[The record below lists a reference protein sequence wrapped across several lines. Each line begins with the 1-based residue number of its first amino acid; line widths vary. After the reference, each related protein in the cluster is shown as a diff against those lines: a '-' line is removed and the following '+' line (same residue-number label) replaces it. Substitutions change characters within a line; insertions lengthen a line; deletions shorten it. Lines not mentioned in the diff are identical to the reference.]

1 MSNQGS
7 IHELTG
13 GTRKPEGAR
22 TRRAARRRCALL
34 LMAAALLA
42 ASGAQAAQTR
52 KPNAFSET
60 YGDWRVNC
68 GGVPEKNPL
77 QCAMEQQLHVRD
89 DKTGR
94 SHRLMIVTLAPPK
107 KDGAAEI
114 SALTPFGL
122 LLASGAKLRID
133 EGEPFGPLP
142 FWTCLR
148 RGCVIRGPL
157 DAAKMAL
164 LRKGKKLRLEMIT
177 TTQKPFGVDI
187 SLKGFTDAFTRLK
200 NAAAR

>member
-7 IHELTG
+7 IHERAG
-13 GTRKPEGAR
+13 GARKPGGAR
-22 TRRAARRRCALL
+22 ARRAAFGRRALL

-42 ASGAQAAQTR
+42 AGGAQAAQTR
-52 KPNAFSET
+52 KPSAFSET

-68 GGVPEKNPL
+68 GGVPEKGAR

-94 SHRLMIVTLAPPK
+94 SHRLMIVTLAAPK
-107 KDGAAEI
+107 KDGAAEL

-133 EGEPFGPLP
+133 GGEPLGPLP

-148 RGCVIRGPL
+148 RGCVLRGPL
-157 DAAKMAL
+157 DPAKMAL
-164 LRKGKKLRLEMIT
+164 LRKGKKVKLEMT
-177 TTQKPFGVDI
+177 TTARKSFDVTI
-187 SLKGFTDAFTRLK
+187 SLKGFTDAFARLK